1 MNSNEKRKE
10 IQRGDIRER
19 VGRDGCNADVVE
31 MPVSMLHYGGESKNE
46 RRITMWKYS
55 SSVRTDNA
63 SDGMDVMRLSFRL
76 IQECDREVR

>member
-1 MNSNEKRKE
+1 MMRKYHSSVRAENAPDGMDEMKLPKRLLSLCDSGK
-10 IQRGDIRER
+10 DR
-19 VGRDGCNADVVE
+19 VWTVTQKDR
-31 MPVSMLHYGGESKNE
+31 
-46 RRITMWKYS
+46 